1 MDLLVI
7 LNATNLPDLS
17 GIETWGKTVVVQFI
31 TIVVM
36 FIAAKH
42 VMKLKLGGVLAV
54 CCVGGAVTW
63 IIQHWSKFSGW
74 IEGFMNGM

>member
-1 MDLLVI
+1 MEPWII
-7 LNATNLPDLS
+7 LTATNLPDL
-17 GIETWGKTVVVQFI
+17 GGVQNWGKTVVIQFI

-42 VMKLKLGGVLAV
+42 VMRLKLGGVIAV

-63 IIQHWSKFSGW
+63 IIQHWSKFSAW
-74 IEGFMNGM
+74 IDAFMNGM